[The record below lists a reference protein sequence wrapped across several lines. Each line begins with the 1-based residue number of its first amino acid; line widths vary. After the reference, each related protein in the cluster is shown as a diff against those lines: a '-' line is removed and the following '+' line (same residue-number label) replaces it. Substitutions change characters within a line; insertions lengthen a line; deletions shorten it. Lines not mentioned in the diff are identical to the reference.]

1 MILLNVWHIVQEELE
16 KAKGQEPSPKEITLQ
31 EEYAR
36 TLRLPKSSEC
46 HMCFMDW
53 IVFLASR
60 LITRRECSNMG
71 CIMVQCAAI
80 TDA

>member
-36 TLRLPKSSEC
+36 TLR
-46 HMCFMDW
+46 
-53 IVFLASR
+53 
-60 LITRRECSNMG
+60 
-71 CIMVQCAAI
+71 
-80 TDA
+80 